1 MLGNQGDSCEQT
13 CSKDESICNTNAQSN
28 LATEELMKKAML
40 AAGYK
45 CKRFIRTRGYIG
57 APLAQGNSNALEC
70 GVITLGTKSV
80 CDFSPC
86 DSSEC
91 ETRRLCYCQKGC
103 IICPY
108 LSHKDLK
115 NSVRFYTSIIYI
127 KNCILRNH

>member
-13 CSKDESICNTNAQSN
+13 CSKKESICNTNAQSN
-28 LATEELMKKAML
+28 LATDELMKKAML

-45 CKRFIRTRGYIG
+45 CKKFIRTRGYIG

-70 GVITLGTKSV
+70 GAITLGTKSV
-80 CDFSPC
+80 CENSPC
-86 DSSEC
+86 GNTEC

-108 LSHKDLK
+108 LSNKDLK
-115 NSVRFYTSIIYI
+115 T
-127 KNCILRNH
+127 LQ